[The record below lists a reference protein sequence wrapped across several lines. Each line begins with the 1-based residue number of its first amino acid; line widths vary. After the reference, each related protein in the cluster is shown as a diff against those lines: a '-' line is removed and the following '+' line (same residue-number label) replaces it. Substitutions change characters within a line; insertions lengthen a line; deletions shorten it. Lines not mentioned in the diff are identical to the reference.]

1 MKRFYATTYDLPV
14 CITVAVVVVM
24 LMFVGC
30 DSSYESDYSSD
41 YSSGS
46 SGTLSEGNTS
56 ESYRRDVTDEMI
68 KQGSDPT
75 DAEAFTS
82 ELFKAQREWEKN
94 NN

>member
-1 MKRFYATTYDLPV
+1 MKCFLA
-14 CITVAVVVVM
+14 VVVM

-41 YSSGS
+41 YSGDYNSG

-68 KQGSDPT
+68 KQGSDPAE
-75 DAEAFTS
+75 AEAFTS
-82 ELFKAQREWEKN
+82 ELFKAQREWEANK
-94 NN
+94 

>member
-1 MKRFYATTYDLPV
+1 MKYFLA
-14 CITVAVVVVM
+14 VVVM

-30 DSSYESDYSSD
+30 DSSYESDYNG
-41 YSSGS
+41 GS
-46 SGTLSEGNTS
+46 SGTLGEGNTS

-82 ELFKAQREWEKN
+82 ELFKAQREWEANK
-94 NN
+94 

>member
-1 MKRFYATTYDLPV
+1 MKYFLA
-14 CITVAVVVVM
+14 VVVM

-30 DSSYESDYSSD
+30 DSSYESDYNG
-41 YSSGS
+41 GS
-46 SGTLSEGNTS
+46 SGTLGEGNTS